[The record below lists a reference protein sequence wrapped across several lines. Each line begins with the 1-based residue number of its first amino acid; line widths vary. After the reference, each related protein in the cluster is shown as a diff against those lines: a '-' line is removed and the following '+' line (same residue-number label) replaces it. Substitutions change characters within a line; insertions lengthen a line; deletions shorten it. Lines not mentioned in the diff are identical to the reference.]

1 MIASAGRALAPAPRW
16 AARGGLALVAFALG
30 AHFAADWSIPRLI
43 ASAPGI
49 ALGAAEALLLVASAA
64 AALLDRS
71 GPTPL
76 RAARA
81 LVRLGLALLLA
92 GVPGSLFGRT
102 ERTFTVGEGE
112 ELGPDALPG
121 AGGLRFGEVS
131 LAPRG
136 EGPLLSKTVSI
147 AARREGG
154 EPFRIGLWPP
164 TIVGPWRLTVLRFG
178 YAPPLSW
185 TDEAGR
191 ALADGYAMLGTFPT
205 TEEDARLVEWTPAPN
220 LMMGVGYFPPALE
233 DLLTPPRS
241 DLHLFLRAEEATIG
255 GARRDLRDPEA
266 HRWLLD
272 GRLEAPVWFVQVF
285 RGKEKRWEGRLRAG
299 EEARFP
305 GGGVRIGSNTA
316 LWVEI
321 QAVRDAWL
329 WALVAGAAAIG
340 AGAALWVAGWVG
352 RRVASLQRS
361 GSRSVPS

>member
-1 MIASAGRALAPAPRW
+1 MIASAGRALSAAPRW

-30 AHFAADWSIPRLI
+30 AHFAADWSLPRLV

-49 ALGAAEALLLVASAA
+49 ALGAAEALLLAASAA
-64 AALLDRS
+64 AALLDLAAPAL
-71 GPTPL
+71 G

-81 LVRLGLALLLA
+81 LVRVGLALLLA
-92 GVPGSLFGRT
+92 GVPGSLLLRA

-121 AGGLRFGEVS
+121 AGALRFGEVS

-147 AARREGG
+147 AAQREGG
-154 EPFRIGLWPP
+154 ARFRVGLWPP
-164 TIVGPWRLTVLRFG
+164 AIVGPWRLTVLRFG
-178 YAPPLSW
+178 YAPPISW
-185 TDEAGR
+185 TGEGGV
-191 ALADGYAMLGTFPT
+191 ALADGYAMLGTFPS
-205 TEEDARLVEWTPAPN
+205 TEEDARLVEWTPTPN

-241 DLHLFLRAEEATIG
+241 EAHLFLRAEEATLG

-266 HRWLLD
+266 YRWLLD
-272 GRLEAPVWFVQVF
+272 GRLEDPVWLVQVF

-305 GGGVRIGSNTA
+305 GGALRIGRDTG
-316 LWVEI
+316 LWVEV
-321 QAVRDAWL
+321 QAVRDAWG
-329 WALVAGAAAIG
+329 WAIPAGAAAI
-340 AGAALWVAGWVG
+340 ALGVALRLARWIG
-352 RRVASLQRS
+352 RFATRT
-361 GSRSVPS
+361 P

>member
-1 MIASAGRALAPAPRW
+1 APA
-16 AARGGLALVAFALG
+16 AV
-30 AHFAADWSIPRLI
+30 
-43 ASAPGI
+43 
-49 ALGAAEALLLVASAA
+49 
-64 AALLDRS
+64 
-71 GPTPL
+71 

-81 LVRLGLALLLA
+81 LVAVGLALLLA

-102 ERTFTVGEGE
+102 ELTFMVGEGE
-112 ELGPDALPG
+112 ELGPDVLPG
-121 AGGLRFGEVS
+121 AGTLRFGEVS

-147 AARREGG
+147 AARRDGG

-164 TIVGPWRLTVLRFG
+164 ALVGPWRLTVLRFG
-178 YAPPLSW
+178 YAPPVTWS
-185 TDEAGR
+185 DESGR
-191 ALADGYAMLGTFPT
+191 PLADGYAMLGTFPS
-205 TEEDARLVEWTPAPN
+205 TEEDARLVHWTPAPE

-241 DLHLFLRAEEATIG
+241 GAHLFLRAEEATLG

-266 HRWLLD
+266 YRWLLD

-305 GGGVRIGSNTA
+305 GGGVRIGKDTG

-321 QAVRDAWL
+321 QAVRDAWA
-329 WALVAGAAAIG
+329 WAIIAGAAAFAAGGALGVSRRIG
-340 AGAALWVAGWVG
+340 
-352 RRVASLQRS
+352 QRS
-361 GSRSVPS
+361 NVSRGTGHARGSPPTSNVHSPKV